1 MVSLMK
7 GFAGKPEHP
16 SLTDVG
22 IGAYT
27 LPASRCSWR
36 MRPDSKRP

>member
-7 GFAGKPEHP
+7 GFAGKPAHA

-27 LPASRCSWR
+27 LPALRCSWLV
-36 MRPDSKRP
+36 RPDYKQP